1 MKLKG
6 SFTVEMA
13 IIFPFIIVIVM
24 FSLYFSYF
32 MMMRTALLGTVT
44 DAINKA
50 AEVWQNPHQSIHN
63 GELITEQTTV
73 DVKKLYWELLNTEDN
88 MDRRVVEI
96 QNTINENYFKG
107 LPLRLQNDHMAIEIE
122 MKNYI
127 YYKVITAKVHYTGTS
142 MFKGVKELLFLDGD
156 EDIFVYV
163 QSQIKDPAQ
172 VIRNVDL
179 AAPVVEAVV
188 GKISTAEQEITTAV
202 KNEINNAAKN
212 LVASS
217 LDRIKDKVIHLF
229 MPMLHDAK

>member
-1 MKLKG
+1 
-6 SFTVEMA
+6 
-13 IIFPFIIVIVM
+13 
-24 FSLYFSYF
+24 
-32 MMMRTALLGTVT
+32 
-44 DAINKA
+44 
-50 AEVWQNPHQSIHN
+50 
-63 GELITEQTTV
+63 
-73 DVKKLYWELLNTEDN
+73 
-88 MDRRVVEI
+88 
-96 QNTINENYFKG
+96 
-107 LPLRLQNDHMAIEIE
+107 

-127 YYKVITAKVHYTGTS
+127 YYKIITAKVHYTGTS

-202 KNEINNAAKN
+202 KNEINNAAKS